1 MVGVTDKM
9 ILMPQVQIPE
19 DAIKEFGVI
28 MRVEKIPVT
37 GFKVNR

>member
-19 DAIKEFGVI
+19 DTTKEFGAI
-28 MRVEKIPVT
+28 MRVEKIPVAP
-37 GFKVNR
+37 R